1 VFGSGRVEKY
11 LDVGTINCV
20 LEKDDNE
27 ERHDLYSS
35 SRIVSKEADRDM
47 EIFSAPSI

>member
-1 VFGSGRVEKY
+1 M
-11 LDVGTINCV
+11 DVGTINCM
-20 LEKDDNE
+20 LERADND

-47 EIFSAPSI
+47 EVFSAPNV

>member
-1 VFGSGRVEKY
+1 VFDSGRVGKY
-11 LDVGTINCV
+11 LDVGTINCR

-27 ERHDLYSS
+27 ERQNLHSS

-47 EIFSAPSI
+47 EVFSKPSI